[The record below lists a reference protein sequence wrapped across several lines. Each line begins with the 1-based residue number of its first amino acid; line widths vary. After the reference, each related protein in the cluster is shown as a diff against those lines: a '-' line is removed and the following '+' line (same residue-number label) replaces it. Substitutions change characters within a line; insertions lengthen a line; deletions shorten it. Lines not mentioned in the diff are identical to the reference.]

1 MQKFKH
7 FVFGT
12 LFDIHPTNAY
22 KITNKDLYTVTGD
35 TPVLSNSSV
44 NNGIGGYCGLEPTES
59 GNMIT
64 FSDTTT
70 GADTMFYQPDPFIG
84 YPHVQ
89 GLYAKGNHKWC
100 EKEYLY
106 LISVVRRA
114 AGKGW
119 SYSNKFTRKFVS
131 ELKVLLPVKDNLL
144 LDVELMSEIIGGGI
158 SMSNIDT
165 SSWKEFL
172 ITDLFELCPVKSKLT
187 KLDLCNTGVVPV
199 YSSETSNN
207 GINGYT
213 DVAAQF
219 IVDEK
224 TPLYLVF
231 GDHTRSMNIA
241 EESFCVMDN
250 VKVLK
255 PKCSV
260 SVEMLLYISTVWKKA
275 IPDLGYARHW
285 SVAKDLSIKLPVKD
299 VEEIDWE
306 YMQERITE
314 LEQERITELEQY
326 LIATGLNDYELTDED
341 KDILATKLTDGVVLQ
356 NSISGNGCLKE
367 ARMFRVGDLFMSRTG
382 DTDLQKYHINGN
394 GYYVVSSGLE
404 NNGVIGK
411 TDVSAKIFDADT
423 ITIDM
428 FGNCFYRDEQY
439 KMVTHAR
446 VFSLLPLFGG
456 LNRLNG
462 QYIISQFKYLPS
474 IYNYSNMCSW
484 NKIQNDELCLPI
496 QTDANNTPVIDQN
509 HTYHPD
515 GYVPDWIY
523 MEKYICAIEKV
534 VIKDVV
540 DYKDSIIA
548 KTKEIVA

>member
-1 MQKFKH
+1 MQRFKH
-7 FVFGT
+7 FVLGT

-22 KITNKDLYTVTGD
+22 KITNKDLYTVMGN

-131 ELKVLLPVKDNLL
+131 ELKVLLPVKDLL
-144 LDVELMSEIIGGGI
+144 LDVGLMSEIIGGGI
-158 SMSNIDT
+158 SMSNVDT

-187 KLDLCNTGVVPV
+187 KLDLCNTGAVPV

-231 GDHTRSMNIA
+231 GDHTRSMNIVD
-241 EESFCVMDN
+241 ESFCVMDN

-255 PKCSV
+255 PKYSV
-260 SVEMLLYISTVWKKA
+260 SAEALLYISTVWKKA

-285 SVAKDLSIKLPVKD
+285 SVAKDLSIKLPVKET
-299 VEEIDWE
+299 EEIDWE

-341 KDILATKLTDGVVLQ
+341 KDILDTKLTDGGVLQ

-367 ARMFRVGDLFMSRTG
+367 ARMFRVGDLFISRTG

-404 NNGVIGK
+404 NNGIIGK

-446 VFSLLPLFGG
+446 VFSLLPLFDG

-496 QTDANNTPVIDQN
+496 QTDANDIPVIDQN

-515 GYVPDWIY
+515 GYVPDWTY
-523 MEKYICAIEKV
+523 MEKYIRAIEKV

-548 KTKEIVA
+548 KTKEIVV

>member
-1 MQKFKH
+1 MQRFKH
-7 FVFGT
+7 FVLGT

-22 KITNKDLYTVTGD
+22 KITNKDLYTVMGN

-70 GADTMFYQPDPFIG
+70 GADTIFYQPDPFIG

-131 ELKVLLPVKDNLL
+131 ELKVLLPVKDLL
-144 LDVELMSEIIGGGI
+144 LDVGLMSEIMGGGI
-158 SMSNIDT
+158 SMSNVDT

-187 KLDLCNTGVVPV
+187 KLDLCNTGAVPV

-231 GDHTRSMNIA
+231 GDHTRSMNIVD
-241 EESFCVMDN
+241 ESFCVMDN

-255 PKCSV
+255 PKYSV
-260 SVEMLLYISTVWKKA
+260 SAEALLYISTVWKKA

-285 SVAKDLSIKLPVKD
+285 SVAKDLSIKLPVKEI
-299 VEEIDWE
+299 EEIDWE

-341 KDILATKLTDGVVLQ
+341 KEVL
-356 NSISGNGCLKE
+356 E
-367 ARMFRVGDLFMSRTG
+367 MFR
-382 DTDLQKYHINGN
+382 
-394 GYYVVSSGLE
+394 
-404 NNGVIGK
+404 
-411 TDVSAKIFDADT
+411 
-423 ITIDM
+423 
-428 FGNCFYRDEQY
+428 
-439 KMVTHAR
+439 
-446 VFSLLPLFGG
+446 
-456 LNRLNG
+456 
-462 QYIISQFKYLPS
+462 
-474 IYNYSNMCSW
+474 
-484 NKIQNDELCLPI
+484 
-496 QTDANNTPVIDQN
+496 
-509 HTYHPD
+509 
-515 GYVPDWIY
+515 
-523 MEKYICAIEKV
+523 KV
-534 VIKDVV
+534 V
-540 DYKDSIIA
+540 
-548 KTKEIVA
+548 

>member
-7 FVFGT
+7 FVLGT

-22 KITNKDLYTVTGD
+22 KITNKDLYAETGN
-35 TPVLSNSSV
+35 TPVLSNSST

-89 GLYAKGNHKWC
+89 GLYAKGNRKWC

-114 AGKGW
+114 AGNGW

-131 ELKVLLPVKDNLL
+131 ELKVLLPVKIKYIPDFN
-144 LDVELMSEIIGGGI
+144 LMSEIIGGGI

-165 SSWKEFL
+165 SSWKEFRL
-172 ITDLFELCPVKSKLT
+172 DELFFAESGDFDIKKEHINGL
-187 KLDLCNTGVVPV
+187 GVDVV
-199 YSSETSNN
+199 TAGETEN
-207 GINGYT
+207 GILGKSDIMAKIFDGNTITIDMFGKCTYRSDCYKMVT
-213 DVAAQF
+213 HARVFSLKCLFDDF
-219 IVDEK
+219 DEK
-224 TPLYLVF
+224 S
-231 GDHTRSMNIA
+231 G
-241 EESFCVMDN
+241 
-250 VKVLK
+250 
-255 PKCSV
+255 
-260 SVEMLLYISTVWKKA
+260 LYITTMLQKLVNGFSYSNMCSWNK
-275 IPDLGYARHW
+275 I
-285 SVAKDLSIKLPVKD
+285 KDLSIKLPVKE
-299 VEEIDWE
+299 VEEIDWD

-341 KDILATKLTDGVVLQ
+341 KDILATKLTDGGVLQ

-367 ARMFRVGDLFMSRTG
+367 ARLFRVGDLFEVKTPVKKFNANAVEITDRIGHPYVVRSSANNGIRGYIDEDERYLNEGNTFSFGQDTATIFWQEKPYFTG
-382 DTDLQKYHINGN
+382 DKIKVLKPKFECNSEIASYVMNGITKAFSHFSW
-394 GYYVVSSGLE
+394 GTQSFKVS
-404 NNGVIGK
+404 VIEDGE
-411 TDVSAKIFDADT
+411 F
-423 ITIDM
+423 
-428 FGNCFYRDEQY
+428 
-439 KMVTHAR
+439 
-446 VFSLLPLFGG
+446 LLP
-456 LNRLNG
+456 
-462 QYIISQFKYLPS
+462 IT
-474 IYNYSNMCSW
+474 C
-484 NKIQNDELCLPI
+484 D
-496 QTDANNTPVIDQN
+496 NTPDW
-509 HTYHPD
+509 TY
-515 GYVPDWIY
+515 
-523 MEKYICAIEKV
+523 MKKYIRAIEKV